1 MENRNEFIKRIQEKV
16 TLVAVSKNRSREE
29 IEQLYHEGI
38 LFFGENKVQQLISKA
53 YSNDLWQWHFI
64 GHLQTNKVKDVVSL
78 CSLIHSVDSVRLLN
92 EINKQAGKID
102 KVMDVLIQINLSD
115 EATKY
120 GCKREEVEILVVAA
134 INSKN
139 VRLRGIMVMGP
150 LSEDKNETEKV
161 FKEASEWFVIL
172 KKAHPFIDICSMGMS
187 GDYNIAIENGSTMV
201 RIGTLLFEWD

>member
-1 MENRNEFIKRIQEKV
+1 MENRKEFIKRIQEKV
-16 TLVAVSKNRSREE
+16 TLVAVSKNRSRDQ
-29 IEQLYHEGI
+29 IKQLYHEGI

-64 GHLQTNKVKDVVSL
+64 GHLQTNKVKEVVSL

-92 EINKQAGKID
+92 EINKQAVKID

-115 EATKY
+115 ETTKF
-120 GCKREEVEILVVAA
+120 GCKREEVETLVEVA

-161 FKEASEWFVIL
+161 FKETYEWFIKL
-172 KKAHPFIDICSMGMS
+172 KKAHPFIDTCSMGMS